1 MQSGIRQSLLEKLN
15 KFSGENSQK
24 LVLFKS
30 NNTSQDD
37 LQIAD
42 KNYQRGLISDNQYQ
56 TSQIQPNYQTTSI
69 VSEVGNPIE
78 PNLIISQKH
87 AENLE
92 NWKKIRER
100 RLRLYKAFRSIQNL
114 NYRRQKYKEDNSAM
128 NANKIVV
135 DNNRTMFLLNDQRK
149 KNSESVID
157 PINTT
162 FNDWETFIADYGKV
176 MPQYHRRHAVSNEY
190 GATNINSM
198 NNPFTTIN
206 ESTNNNAFEY
216 TPQIR
221 KMQSS
226 GIAPNSYD
234 YQQFATNLNSAQ
246 QMISNRAEAIE
257 HLPPP
262 PNPKSTEASV
272 HTVQVYPPSQQP
284 DYYQENRMYQNNGN
298 EQMFGDRYGGRA
310 NFQQPLSQLMSNDY
324 NIDTASY
331 MPEVN
336 PNCINDPCE
345 IDNGNPFGFIEDER
359 CNSPRLKQI
368 ILQNIVQRDA
378 EASKQAIYN
387 VCETE
392 MEIPCN
398 VICGT
403 GFYSYLA
410 RASNFCLVSMMDI
423 SCYAFLPACNFNLNL
438 NQKQWIKRHR
448 TKV

>member
-1 MQSGIRQSLLEKLN
+1 MAKLTMLIVFSIILPPSKSLESLSELSKLQELELLKDQYRMQSGIRQSLLEKLN

-37 LQIAD
+37 FQIAD

-162 FNDWETFIADYGKV
+162 FNDWETFITDYGKV

-221 KMQSS
+221 
-226 GIAPNSYD
+226 
-234 YQQFATNLNSAQ
+234 
-246 QMISNRAEAIE
+246 
-257 HLPPP
+257 
-262 PNPKSTEASV
+262 
-272 HTVQVYPPSQQP
+272 
-284 DYYQENRMYQNNGN
+284 
-298 EQMFGDRYGGRA
+298 
-310 NFQQPLSQLMSNDY
+310 
-324 NIDTASY
+324 
-331 MPEVN
+331 
-336 PNCINDPCE
+336 
-345 IDNGNPFGFIEDER
+345 
-359 CNSPRLKQI
+359 
-368 ILQNIVQRDA
+368 
-378 EASKQAIYN
+378 
-387 VCETE
+387 
-392 MEIPCN
+392 
-398 VICGT
+398 
-403 GFYSYLA
+403 
-410 RASNFCLVSMMDI
+410 
-423 SCYAFLPACNFNLNL
+423 
-438 NQKQWIKRHR
+438 
-448 TKV
+448 